1 MTNPLDEGELT
12 AASRPAGAA
21 HLVLL
26 NAIRRSMGRSL
37 EDLPFYLGGTLGG
50 HPEGTGS

>member
-1 MTNPLDEGELT
+1 MDEETLTELT
-12 AASRPAGAA
+12 RPAAAA

-37 EDLPFYLGGTLGG
+37 EPFDVLPRRHAGPPSGGIR
-50 HPEGTGS
+50 